1 MNSSSSNQVIAY
13 DNVTDVVGYV
23 RSFGESIA
31 KSQMFG
37 CQSPAQ
43 GEVIAMECMA
53 RKLPPLTIAQRYHLI
68 SGKLSMKAETM
79 LADFLAKG
87 GKHKVNKR
95 TPEEVSVTFTEPETH
110 AGRAPTDHTCSFTWE
125 DAKKEPFVY
134 KGKEDEILDAIEK
147 GQTDKLV
154 LKAKYRSPRSRMQML
169 WARLISDSIRFIDPT
184 ITSGTYTPEEIEDFD
199 EEPIGKISAANTP
212 PAEEIIE
219 AEVVETKTEPAEP
232 DSTDATKDET
242 PPAEGNSS
250 GNDATTPGGDSGS
263 SEMRTDEPCLEAQ
276 VDRIKT
282 AIATAKQIPGN
293 EDIAT
298 RIKTKLKD
306 AGLQKIAELTSKEA
320 DLLLVSIESKQAEK
334 FFEADLA
341 GYAKN

>member
-1 MNSSSSNQVIAY
+1 MSNNLNQVIAY

-87 GKHKVNKR
+87 GKHQVKKR
-95 TPEEVSVTFTEPETH
+95 TPEEVSIVFTEPNDGQKH
-110 AGRAPTDHTCSFTWE
+110 NCSITWK
-125 DAKKEPFVY
+125 DAEKEPFVY
-134 KGKEDEILDAIEK
+134 KGKEDEILDALDK

-184 ITSGTYTPEEIEDFD
+184 ITSGTYTPEEIEDFED
-199 EEPIGKISAANTP
+199 DTKTNTS
-212 PAEEIIE
+212 PAEVVVE
-219 AEVVETKTEPAEP
+219 AEVVETKIEPAEP

-242 PPAEGNSS
+242 PPAEKDSS

-263 SEMRTDEPCLEAQ
+263 SKMRTNEPCLEAQ
-276 VDRIKT
+276 ADRIKT

-293 EDIAT
+293 EDIAK
-298 RIKTKLKD
+298 RIKVKLKD
-306 AGLQKIAELTSKEA
+306 VGLEKISELTSKEA
-320 DLLLVSIESKQAEK
+320 DLLLVSIESKQPEK